1 MTIGALRE
9 REREGE
15 REREREGKKVGVP
28 WNKHMVESGSD
39 RKRAH
44 EGEQ

>member
-9 REREGE
+9 SEGE
-15 REREREGKKVGVP
+15 RERERGGKKVGVT
-28 WNKHMVESGSD
+28 WNKHMGESGSD